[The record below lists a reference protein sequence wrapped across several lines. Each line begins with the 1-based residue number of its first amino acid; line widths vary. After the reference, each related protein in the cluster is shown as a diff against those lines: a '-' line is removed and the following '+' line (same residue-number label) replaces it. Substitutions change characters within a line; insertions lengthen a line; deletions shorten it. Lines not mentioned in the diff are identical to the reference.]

1 VGTKPK
7 LVLRPVSATA
17 EVRGEVT
24 EANAAWTL
32 SPRLATGGA
41 GFKTVVNDAT
51 VIAGQT
57 VTVKSIARD
66 AQGDPVPNLLVT
78 WVWDLGDTTVRT
90 TGYTNDQGR
99 ATSSRTITAG
109 MASRIEVDARTQAGS
124 TNRTSAV
131 VIRRV
136 D

>member
-1 VGTKPK
+1 V
-7 LVLRPVSATA
+7 VATA
-17 EVRGEVT
+17 EVRGHVT

-32 SPRLATGGA
+32 SPRLASGGA
-41 GFKTVVNDAT
+41 GFKTVVSDAT
-51 VIAGQT
+51 AVAGQT

-66 AQGDPVPNLLVT
+66 GNGNPVPNILVT
-78 WVWDLGDTTVRT
+78 WVWDLGDTKVRSKA
-90 TGYTNDQGR
+90 YTDERGR
-99 ATSSRTITAG
+99 ARTARTITAG
-109 MASRIEVDARTQAGS
+109 MAREIDVEARTQSGS